1 MLLEYG
7 VCRIPDKCL
16 YVCIDSLLAV
26 YQISNKRH
34 FAIDLMRRALILCC
48 IVHGPDDV
56 IIPGIDR

>member
-34 FAIDLMRRALILCC
+34 FAIDLMRRVEYDKAFLGRTIE
-48 IVHGPDDV
+48 DA
-56 IIPGIDR
+56 